1 MADNNN
7 VFILFEEIKTMLEG
21 MTNRLEALP
30 KVIDG
35 QQPDEDSKQDLS
47 PIKDAVAEAAK
58 ANAERIKGLLARQW
72 EAYSKASN
80 TILRRIDYLEEE
92 LKIPKE
98 QQKQPLLKQEHI
110 HRHSFDIKSS
120 KVFSFVVGLGVVCTF
135 SLWGNIEQW
144 QSKRQYADD
153 ALKFRAIRAWGG
165 CDAND
170 VLWLNKVFD
179 IHRDEK
185 AIEWVRRQADGY
197 DTSLKAVSDS
207 IMQEGLKGKSPTDN
221 PKSD

>member
-21 MTNRLEALP
+21 MANRLEALS

-35 QQPDEDSKQDLS
+35 QQSDGDSKWDLS
-47 PIKDAVAEAAK
+47 PIKDAMTEAAK

-80 TILRRIDYLEEE
+80 TIIRRIDYLEEE
-92 LKIPKE
+92 LKVPNM
-98 QQKQPLLKQEHI
+98 QQQPPQQEHI
-110 HRHSFDIKSS
+110 HKHSFDIKSS
-120 KVFSFVVGLGVVCTF
+120 KVFSFVVGLGVVCAF

-144 QSKRQYADD
+144 KSKRQHVDD

-185 AIEWVRRQADGY
+185 AIEWVRKLAEGY

-207 IMQEGLKGKSPTDN
+207 LLLHDLSIKS
-221 PKSD
+221 

>member
-1 MADNNN
+1 MADNK

-21 MTNRLEALP
+21 MKSRLEELP
-30 KVIDG
+30 KVIDRR
-35 QQPDEDSKQDLS
+35 QPDGNDKLDLS
-47 PIKDAVAEAAK
+47 PIKDAMAETAR
-58 ANAERIKGLLARQW
+58 ANTEQVKGLLARQW
-72 EAYSKASN
+72 EAYAKASN
-80 TILRRIDYLEEE
+80 IILRRIDYWEEE
-92 LKIPKE
+92 LKMPKE
-98 QQKQPLLKQEHI
+98 QQEQQPQEHI

-120 KVFSFVVGLGVVCTF
+120 KVFSFVVGLGVLCVF

-153 ALKFRAIRAWGG
+153 ALKFRAIRVWGG

-185 AIEWVRRQADGY
+185 AIEWVRKQADGY

-207 IMQEGLKGKSPTDN
+207 LVLHDLSIKRQ
-221 PKSD
+221 